1 MPNVNTGE
9 VEIYYEEMGAG
20 QPIVFLHGMT
30 LDLRMWRRQ
39 IDYFSSKYRV
49 IAYDS
54 RGHGRSSCP
63 ETGYALADRVRDLK
77 NLAAILKL
85 PPFHLVGLSM
95 GGSTALSYAIDNQP
109 SLLSLI
115 LVDTSAAGYQ
125 PPSKIRDMR
134 EVALTLGVEEAKRRW
149 IKTTLF
155 YYANRNE
162 ELRRELAEMMAG
174 HCGRL
179 WLDPKRGTYPQ
190 RDDAD
195 LSKKLSLPTLI
206 FVGEKDRLFLP
217 LAKTLHR
224 NIALSELDIVPGVGH
239 MLNMEVP
246 ERFNFRLEQFLRRF
260 A

>member
-1 MPNVNTGE
+1 MPTVNTGE
-9 VEIYYEEMGAG
+9 VKIYYEEKGAG
-20 QPIVFLHGMT
+20 QPLVFLHGLT

-39 IDYFSSKYRV
+39 IDYFSPQFRV

-63 ETGYALADRVRDLK
+63 ETGYGLADRVRDLK
-77 NLAAILKL
+77 NLAGLLNL
-85 PPFHLVGLSM
+85 PRFHLVGLSM
-95 GGSTALSYAIDNQP
+95 GGSTALSYAIDNQS
-109 SLLSLI
+109 SLLSLT

-162 ELRRELAEMMAG
+162 EIRRELAEMMAG

-179 WLDPKRGTYPQ
+179 WLDPKRGQYPQ
-190 RDDAD
+190 RDDIE

-206 FVGEKDRLFLP
+206 FIGEKDHLFLP
-217 LAKTLHR
+217 LARTLHR
-224 NIALSELDIVPGVGH
+224 NIIGSELDVVPGVGH

-246 ERFNFRLEQFLRRF
+246 DRFNLRLEQFLQRN